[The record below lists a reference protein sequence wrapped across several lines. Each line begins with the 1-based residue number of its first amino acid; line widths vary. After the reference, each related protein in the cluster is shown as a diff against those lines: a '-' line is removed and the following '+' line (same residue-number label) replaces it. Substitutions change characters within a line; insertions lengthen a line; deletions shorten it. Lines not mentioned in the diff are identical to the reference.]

1 MGCSVVESV
10 MSRLNVSTSME
21 RSFLKDTVL
30 WMGAGLMVAAVKF
43 IAHFN
48 TNKTVINTV

>member
-1 MGCSVVESV
+1 

-21 RSFLKDTVL
+21 HSFLKDTVL

-43 IAHFN
+43 TAKWPRDILPR
-48 TNKTVINTV
+48 